1 MMGRTAPKG
10 AFLNVTSYGT
20 FDVKFATNHTATF
33 LVCQQRENHLFS
45 TIYLIAHREK
55 CLCYLPS
62 EPLIWTLCFW
72 LWESSPPI
80 MDGIFWCLL
89 FFVVGIDNL
98 FVMEWNGMEWILCY
112 WSPVWCNFLLNV
124 VMCLPSEQLLFSKK
138 GRLILSGKYTSIK
151 QQNIQRSS

>member
-10 AFLNVTSYGT
+10 AFLNVTSYST

-80 MDGIFWCLL
+80 KDGIFWCLL

-98 FVMEWNGMEWILCY
+98 FVMEWNGMD
-112 WSPVWCNFLLNV
+112 SMLLV
-124 VMCLPSEQLLFSKK
+124 SCLVQFFIECCDVPAIRTATFFQK
-138 GRLILSGKYTSIK
+138 RSIDTFRK
-151 QQNIQRSS
+151 IYIDQTTEYSA